1 MSSAGGAATTG
12 GSGRPANTAAE
23 AEAAGAPDGGV
34 TGAETAQG
42 AAAAGAAAAGA
53 TAAGAPATGATDL
66 AGVPQ
71 ANGATASAAAEELR
85 TAIPGWDLTDD
96 RLPERLDT
104 ALLVRAFRFSDRAHE
119 GQTRR
124 SGERYVTHCV
134 EVARIL
140 AELGLD
146 SVTVA
151 SGLIHDVVEDTP
163 VTVADV
169 EQEFGREVAQIV
181 DGLTKIGSLSFTSAQ
196 ERQVE
201 NYRKL
206 LLSVARDARV
216 VIIKLADRLHNM
228 RTLEWLP
235 EEKQRRIALETRDL
249 YAPLAHRFG
258 MARVRWELEDLAFK
272 HLEQDEYKT
281 LARQVVQKRGERE
294 TLIARLR
301 DPIARA
307 LDAAGMDADVSGRPK
322 HLWSIYKK
330 MRQRD
335 KPYEE
340 IYDLLAIRVLVNSVP
355 ECYHALGVIH
365 DGWTPLQERIKDY
378 IAQPKSNGYQ
388 SLHTTVFGPQRQLF
402 EIQIRTREMHR
413 TAEFG
418 IAAHWRYKEG
428 AEDHDE
434 LDRKLAWFRQ
444 VLELQLDA
452 KTPDEFLEFLKLDLY
467 QDEIFVFTPTGDVIQ
482 LPKGATPIDFA
493 FAVHTEVGSHCQG
506 AKVNGRIAPL
516 SRELKNSDTVEIL
529 TSPLARPSRDWLSHV
544 RTGRARHKIRQW
556 LRHEEQATSAKVGR
570 EILDREIRRRRLP
583 KPDDARLL
591 TAAKALSLADATQL
605 IASVGQGDVSIVHA
619 LRVIY
624 PDQEIVPESEK
635 KPSAFERLVD
645 RMRGGSKGVRIQGAD
660 GLMVRYAQCC
670 QPVPGDPVVGY
681 VTRGRGV
688 SIHRADCPNLLF
700 LAHEPERRLDIDWQE
715 QEGER
720 FTVRLTLEGYDRRG
734 LYADIAAAVSSTGT
748 DIRSME
754 LRTTDSRV
762 TGAVL
767 VEVENLAHLQ
777 KIVKATRRVKGITE
791 VARRERLT
799 ES

>member
-1 MSSAGGAATTG
+1 M
-12 GSGRPANTAAE
+12 
-23 AEAAGAPDGGV
+23 
-34 TGAETAQG
+34 
-42 AAAAGAAAAGA
+42 
-53 TAAGAPATGATDL
+53 
-66 AGVPQ
+66 
-71 ANGATASAAAEELR
+71 
-85 TAIPGWDLTDD
+85 
-96 RLPERLDT
+96 
-104 ALLVRAFRFSDRAHE
+104 
-119 GQTRR
+119 
-124 SGERYVTHCV
+124 
-134 EVARIL
+134 
-140 AELGLD
+140 
-146 SVTVA
+146 
-151 SGLIHDVVEDTP
+151 
-163 VTVADV
+163 
-169 EQEFGREVAQIV
+169 
-181 DGLTKIGSLSFTSAQ
+181 
-196 ERQVE
+196 
-201 NYRKL
+201 
-206 LLSVARDARV
+206 
-216 VIIKLADRLHNM
+216 
-228 RTLEWLP
+228 
-235 EEKQRRIALETRDL
+235 
-249 YAPLAHRFG
+249 AHRFG
-258 MARVRWELEDLAFK
+258 MARVRWELEDLSFK
-272 HLEQDEYKT
+272 YLEEDEYRT
-281 LARQVVQKRGERE
+281 LAKTMGQRRAERE
-294 TLIARLR
+294 ALIAQLR
-301 DPIARA
+301 DPIAAA
-307 LDAAGMDADVSGRPK
+307 LAAAGIDADVSGRPK

-330 MRQRD
+330 MRQRER
-335 KPYEE
+335 PYEE

-402 EIQIRTREMHR
+402 EVQIRTREMHR
-413 TAEFG
+413 TAEYG
-418 IAAHWRYKEG
+418 IAAHWRYKER
-428 AEDHDE
+428 ADADD

-583 KPDDARLL
+583 KPDDARLQ
-591 TAAKALSLADATQL
+591 AAARTLNLNDATHL
-605 IASVGQGDVSIVHA
+605 IASVGQGDIPVVAA
-619 LRVIY
+619 LKAVY
-624 PDQEIVPESEK
+624 PDQEIVPEGEK

-700 LAHEPERRLDIDWQE
+700 LAHEPERRIDIDWQE

-720 FTVRLTLEGYDRRG
+720 FVVRLTLEGYDRRG
-734 LYADIAAAVSSTGT
+734 LYADVATAVSSTGT
-748 DIRSME
+748 EIRSLE
-754 LRTTDSRV
+754 LRTTDGRV

-777 KIVKATRRVKGITE
+777 KIMKAARRVKGVTE